1 MTGLIP
7 DWLALFRLPRGH
19 GDTGFGDSGTL
30 IRHAFRGVAA
40 SIGALMVAMVE
51 SSCGALLVAS
61 VGFAELAAACQV
73 ATGPAAV
80 ALSPVTMAADVE
92 NLAALRAV
100 AGSSTEN
107 EFQGSSRLFP
117 KAGLD
122 NGPRAVAGLVRLCM
136 WELCRALGTGP

>member
-1 MTGLIP
+1 ML
-7 DWLALFRLPRGH
+7 DWLVVFRLPRGH
-19 GDTGFGDSGTL
+19 GDIRCGGSGTL

-61 VGFAELAAACQV
+61 VGFADLAAARQV
-73 ATGPAAV
+73 ATRVAAV
-80 ALSPVTMAADVE
+80 TLSPVTMAADVE
-92 NLAALRAV
+92 RLAAFRGM

-107 EFQGSSRLFP
+107 EFQRSSRLFP

-122 NGPRAVAGLVRLCM
+122 NGPRAVAGLVRL
-136 WELCRALGTGP
+136 